1 MSASPNGGL
10 DLEDAFRTFHDM
22 ETYDGIDH
30 KSKRFTQ
37 PSPSATSC
45 SRASFNISFNTYE
58 AVATI
63 ISSLQVKNL
72 RNQKVNNL
80 LTQWCHGSHSEE
92 PLHYITPQLSK
103 VSAIKKK
110 NDRKRKGKKEEGQRM
125 NWKNH

>member
-10 DLEDAFRTFHDM
+10 DLKDAFRTFHDM

-110 NDRKRKGKKEEGQRM
+110 MIERGRGRRKKVRG
-125 NWKNH
+125 